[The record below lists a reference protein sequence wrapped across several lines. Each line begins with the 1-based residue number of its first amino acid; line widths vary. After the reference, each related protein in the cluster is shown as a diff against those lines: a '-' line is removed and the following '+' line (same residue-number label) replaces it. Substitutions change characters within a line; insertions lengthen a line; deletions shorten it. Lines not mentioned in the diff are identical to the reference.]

1 MTPSEKAELLRL
13 AKYWRHLSRALGTTG
28 ITPAQAFNRAAD
40 QLESKVAIIALK
52 TASGAKSGDCSAIA
66 DKSGY

>member
-1 MTPSEKAELLRL
+1 MTPSEKTELLRL
-13 AKYWRHLSRALGTTG
+13 AKYWRNLGRALGTTG

-40 QLESKVAIIALK
+40 QLESKLAMIALK
-52 TASGAKSGDCSAIA
+52 TAPGVKSGDSGAIA